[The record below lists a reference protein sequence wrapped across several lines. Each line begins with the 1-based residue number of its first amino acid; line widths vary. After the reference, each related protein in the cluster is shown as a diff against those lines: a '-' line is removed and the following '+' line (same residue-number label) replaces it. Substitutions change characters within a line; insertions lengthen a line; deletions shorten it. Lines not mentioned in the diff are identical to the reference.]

1 MPAKRIEFIDLAK
14 GLCISLV
21 LLYHIHDFETN
32 VERALL
38 FFRMP
43 LYYFLSGI
51 FFKDYSGFIDFSIR
65 KINKLIVP
73 YLFFFLAGYIAGMIG
88 YFLHFYEKGIVEEPF
103 RWNMIFDVF
112 TKLGR
117 GENIGYNAPI
127 WFLISLFE
135 VNIMF
140 YLLKILIKNN
150 AALLVACFC
159 IGLVATLWV
168 GALPY
173 FGDYTLKALPFFAG
187 GYMAKKWLI
196 NPVWKK
202 KIYFLIAVIGFAF
215 IYSCA
220 ILPLHIRTSFIVTC
234 LAGFVGIFMILSI
247 SQVLQKLPLISYI
260 GRYSLIVLGF
270 HTFLVGPFKTIY
282 AFASPVGAYVLTFF
296 SILILMRCVVIP
308 ISVKVFPFF
317 TAQKDLIKWP

>member
-159 IGLVATLWV
+159 IGLVATL
-168 GALPY
+168 LELYP
-173 FGDYTLKALPFFAG
+173 
-187 GYMAKKWLI
+187 
-196 NPVWKK
+196 
-202 KIYFLIAVIGFAF
+202 
-215 IYSCA
+215 
-220 ILPLHIRTSFIVTC
+220 ILEIIR
-234 LAGFVGIFMILSI
+234 
-247 SQVLQKLPLISYI
+247 
-260 GRYSLIVLGF
+260 
-270 HTFLVGPFKTIY
+270 
-282 AFASPVGAYVLTFF
+282 
-296 SILILMRCVVIP
+296 
-308 ISVKVFPFF
+308 
-317 TAQKDLIKWP
+317 

>member
-1 MPAKRIEFIDLAK
+1 
-14 GLCISLV
+14 
-21 LLYHIHDFETN
+21 
-32 VERALL
+32 
-38 FFRMP
+38 
-43 LYYFLSGI
+43 
-51 FFKDYSGFIDFSIR
+51 
-65 KINKLIVP
+65 
-73 YLFFFLAGYIAGMIG
+73 
-88 YFLHFYEKGIVEEPF
+88 
-103 RWNMIFDVF
+103 
-112 TKLGR
+112 
-117 GENIGYNAPI
+117 
-127 WFLISLFE
+127 
-135 VNIMF
+135 MF

-173 FGDYTLKALPFFAG
+173 FGDYSLKALPFFAG

-296 SILILMRCVVIP
+296 L
-308 ISVKVFPFF
+308 F
-317 TAQKDLIKWP
+317 

>member
-1 MPAKRIEFIDLAK
+1 
-14 GLCISLV
+14 
-21 LLYHIHDFETN
+21 
-32 VERALL
+32 
-38 FFRMP
+38 
-43 LYYFLSGI
+43 
-51 FFKDYSGFIDFSIR
+51 
-65 KINKLIVP
+65 
-73 YLFFFLAGYIAGMIG
+73 
-88 YFLHFYEKGIVEEPF
+88 
-103 RWNMIFDVF
+103 
-112 TKLGR
+112 
-117 GENIGYNAPI
+117 
-127 WFLISLFE
+127 
-135 VNIMF
+135 
-140 YLLKILIKNN
+140 
-150 AALLVACFC
+150 
-159 IGLVATLWV
+159 
-168 GALPY
+168 
-173 FGDYTLKALPFFAG
+173 
-187 GYMAKKWLI
+187 MAKKWLI